1 MKRKLFVLMLIIIS
15 ISLPRVVLAQWA
27 EYDLPAPATA
37 VTVTETTVYVFIA
50 DRWFQ
55 ADLPLPASGEAILWA
70 ENLIPG
76 SGLVK
81 SAVVTPGGLK
91 FVLRDNGDLWRL
103 SGGQWENIMQNIDN
117 LSAIKGDR
125 FFAWSNEAIYE
136 YQNGFTQMPFAGAK
150 AIAFNDNY
158 VMVFTEDFKTWSG
171 PQSWNLSPAEDIAD
185 LHPAEA
191 VLSGDDSYVLAGEV
205 VGGLAA
211 WHQSPADACFKY
223 SHVLTPGRINS
234 VACTRDTVWAVGWI
248 GTKGCLFNTADLAS
262 LTFVHNNV
270 WQVRANANGVVAAV
284 GNDKLLVYGN
294 PMVVGSKDQTI
305 KPISDLTIMPNPIDD
320 GFLRVVAPS
329 ARQVNI
335 FNLSGQSVVTLLL
348 DQGENLINV
357 IFLPAG
363 TYIIDGQKFVVR

>member
-1 MKRKLFVLMLIIIS
+1 MKRKLLSALMLIIIS
-15 ISLPRVVLAQWA
+15 ISPRVVLAQWA

-37 VTVTETTVYVFIA
+37 VTVTETTVYVFA
-50 DRWFQ
+50 DRCFQ

-125 FFAWSNEAIYE
+125 FFAWSNEFIYE
-136 YQNGFTQMPFAGAK
+136 YNNGFTQMPFTGAK

-158 VMVFTEDFKTWSG
+158 VFVFTEDFKTWAG
-171 PQSWNLSPAEDIAD
+171 PNSWTLSPAEDIAD

-191 VLSGDDSYVLAGEV
+191 VMCGDDSYVLAGEV
-205 VGGLAA
+205 IGGLAA
-211 WHQSPADACFKY
+211 WHQSPANTCFKY

-248 GTKGCLFNTADLAS
+248 GDKGCLFNTADLS
-262 LTFVHNNV
+262 SIKFVHGNV
-270 WQVRANANGVVAAV
+270 WQVRANSNGVVAAV
-284 GNDKLLVYGN
+284 TDDKLFVYGN
-294 PMVVGSKDQTI
+294 AMMVGNKAPAV
-305 KPISDLTIMPNPIDD
+305 KPISDLIIRPNPIDD
-320 GFLRVVAPS
+320 GVLRVTTPS
-329 ARQVNI
+329 ARQVSV
-335 FNLSGQSVVTLLL
+335 FNLAGQSVATLLL